1 MYSSPYGLIA
11 CCRRWVGRGTFSLR
25 GRLDSLRGHRWTV
38 LVVVAFALFIDY
50 MMYGLV
56 VPLTPYSPAKIVSE
70 QQMGMLYGS
79 YAIGVLLATPLF
91 GHLGDK
97 FGCRVPM
104 IIGVLMISL
113 ATLLFAFGDNFYY
126 LVLARAFQGAS
137 AAASW
142 TAGLALVAEKYHDK
156 RVQMMGL
163 AMVGSTAGSI
173 LGPMIGTW
181 CFELGGYLLPFQIA
195 GCFIALDISM
205 RVFLLPN
212 HPANKESSADL
223 RALLL
228 DKTVIAAAFAVA
240 LAASAWGLLEPLLPL
255 HVTSKLNGTP
265 HDIGPMFTVST
276 IAYGLM
282 APVVNLIAERFSIKK
297 TICFGMVLMA
307 ISLPLLAVSASVL
320 LTGMVLCV
328 VSMAYA
334 FVLNPTSAE
343 LGNAVDR
350 KGMNCYSA
358 VYAVYNIAYSIGMI
372 GSDLFAAIVA
382 EHLQFIQS
390 LLIMSVVLLL
400 GIPIM
405 LKGVTGET
413 KVDLV

>member
-1 MYSSPYGLIA
+1 MRGLLN
-11 CCRRWVGRGTFSLR
+11 SLR
-25 GRLDSLRGHRWTV
+25 SRRWTV

-56 VPLTPYSPAKIVSE
+56 VPLTPYSPAKIVGE
-70 QQMGMLYGS
+70 QQMGLLYGA
-79 YAIGVLLATPLF
+79 YAVGVLLATPLF

-104 IIGVLMISL
+104 IIGVSLISL
-113 ATLLFAFGDNFYY
+113 ATLLFAFGGNFYL

-163 AMVGSTAGSI
+163 AMIGSTAGSI

-181 CFELGGYLLPFQIA
+181 FFELGGYLLPFQIA
-195 GCFIALDISM
+195 GCLIAVDIFM

-212 HPANKESSADL
+212 HPANEETSADL
-223 RALLL
+223 RTLLL

-255 HVTSKLNGTP
+255 HVTTKLHGAP

-276 IAYGLM
+276 IAYGVM
-282 APVVNLIAERFSIKK
+282 APVVNLIAEKFSIKK
-297 TICFGMVLMA
+297 AICFGMILMA
-307 ISLPLLAVSASVL
+307 GSLPLLAVFSSVIA
-320 LTGMVLCV
+320 TGAVLCI

-372 GSDLFAAIVA
+372 GSDLFAATVA
-382 EHLQFIQS
+382 AHLQFIQS
-390 LLIMSVVLLL
+390 LLVMSVVLLL
-400 GIPIM
+400 GIPVM

-413 KVDLV
+413 KTNLV

>member
-1 MYSSPYGLIA
+1 MGSTLAKFSTRKQSTLRGLI
-11 CCRRWVGRGTFSLR
+11 
-25 GRLDSLRGHRWTV
+25 DSLRSYRWTV

-56 VPLTPYSPAKIVSE
+56 VPLTPYSPAKIVGE
-70 QQMGMLYGS
+70 QQMGILYGA
-79 YAIGVLLATPLF
+79 YAVGVLLATPLF

-97 FGCRVPM
+97 YGCRTPM
-104 IIGVLMISL
+104 IIGVVMISL
-113 ATLLFAFGDNFYY
+113 ATLLFALGDSFYL
-126 LVLARAFQGAS
+126 LVVARAFQGAS

-181 CFELGGYLLPFQIA
+181 FFEMGGYALPFQVA
-195 GCFIALDISM
+195 GCFIALDICM
-205 RVFLLPN
+205 RVLLLPN
-212 HPANKESSADL
+212 HPAKNESSADL
-223 RALLL
+223 RSLLL
-228 DKTVIAAAFAVA
+228 DKTVVSAAFAVA

-255 HVTSKLNGTP
+255 HVTSKLHGAP
-265 HDIGPMFTVST
+265 HDIGPMFTIST
-276 IAYGLM
+276 IAYGMM

-297 TICFGMVLMA
+297 AICFGMVLMA
-307 ISLPLLAVSASVL
+307 ISLPLLAVFRSIL
-320 LTGMVLCV
+320 WTGVILCV

-358 VYAVYNIAYSIGMI
+358 VYAVYNIAYSLGMI
-372 GSDLFAAIVA
+372 GSDFFAATFA

-390 LLIMSVVLLL
+390 LQIMSVILLL
-400 GIPIM
+400 GLPVM
-405 LKGVTGET
+405 LRGVSGEPERI
-413 KVDLV
+413 